1 MLNHTQPQPQYLHPF
16 CLASCSGGLPEEV
29 STATKLTGEVVVAIE
44 KGVGSK
50 FRTLAAS
57 TEMVEALQTSWKGLL
72 STEESVSSGDLIDFC
87 KAAQEEINRL
97 PISKGMESVTASIL
111 ILKELYSA
119 SENLFQKLREKSLKS
134 QKSLAVRHLQQ
145 RQLSEPEIIPI
156 CASPV
161 NGNTDTDPEAFDY
174 AGSGRFP
181 ASCPA
186 TNPNDVSDTVFLTSP
201 GILYSL
207 QVTEDTDVTLSTC
220 NTADYDTQITVYDS
234 DNKCVA
240 ANDDDLSGCS
250 LTSVLT
256 FSAIKGRS
264 YLVLVHGFF
273 GFSTGAFLLTV
284 TLDSGSIT
292 CKPKKTKL
300 WCQHVGYL
308 DYATLGKGFQ
318 KATQACLK
326 LAVIGADEIPEKAGA
341 QNASPLPFTWLMPA
355 VLSITASMVLVKSLR
370 GLSSWT
376 AMPMVESEESEVL
389 DLPRNQM

>member
-1 MLNHTQPQPQYLHPF
+1 
-16 CLASCSGGLPEEV
+16 
-29 STATKLTGEVVVAIE
+29 
-44 KGVGSK
+44 
-50 FRTLAAS
+50 
-57 TEMVEALQTSWKGLL
+57 MVEALQTSWKGLL

-111 ILKELYSA
+111 ILKELYYA
-119 SENLFQKLREKSLKS
+119 SENLFQKLREKSEKS
-134 QKSLAVRHLQQ
+134 QAVRHLLQPQ
-145 RQLSEPEIIPI
+145 RQLQSEPDIIPI

-161 NGNTDTDPEAFDY
+161 NGNTETDPEAFDY
-174 AGSGRFP
+174 EGSGRLP
-181 ASCPA
+181 EVCPA
-186 TNPNDVSDTVFLTSP
+186 TEADDFADTVTVKT

-220 NTADYDTQITVYDS
+220 FTAEYDTQITVYSS
-234 DNKCVA
+234 DDEVECVA
-240 ANDDDLSGCS
+240 ANDDGVLDDGNSCG
-250 LTSVLT
+250 LTSELT

-264 YLVLVHGFF
+264 YLVLVHGF
-273 GFSTGAFLLTV
+273 SNSVGAFLLTV

-355 VLSITASMVLVKSLR
+355 VLSIAASMVLVKSLR

-389 DLPRNQM
+389 DLPRNQMWPNCSML